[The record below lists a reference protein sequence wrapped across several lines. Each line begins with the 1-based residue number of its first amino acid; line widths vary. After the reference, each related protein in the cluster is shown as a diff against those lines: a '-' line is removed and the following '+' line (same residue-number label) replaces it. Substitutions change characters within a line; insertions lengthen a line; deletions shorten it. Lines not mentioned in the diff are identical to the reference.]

1 MSKNFDLGELK
12 KSLDDK
18 YGPMN
23 IQVSEDDVIVLQP
36 LLRISKD
43 RRGTA
48 QSAVK
53 VLMDGAKK
61 DRQDDDDLDL
71 TEFDSIEDALDKL
84 ILAVADDDRGQDLLD
99 LLGDDFL
106 LKQDLVFQYINTT
119 SAGEA
124 SASPS

>member
-1 MSKNFDLGELK
+1 MSKNFDLTELK

-43 RRGTA
+43 RRAVA

-53 VLMDGAKK
+53 VLMDNARK
-61 DRQDDDDLDL
+61 DRTEDNDLDL
-71 TEFDSIEDALDKL
+71 TEFDSMEDALDKL
-84 ILAVADDDRGQDLLD
+84 LVAVADDDRGGDLVE